1 MLSLILNSKPIIM
14 KTKYTL
20 IIILASLTASFTFCQ
35 ETGYRKFPVNVSF
48 VYPASIHG
56 TQSVN
61 YQYDFSLNMLT
72 GLTGS
77 IDGCEIGGLVNINKG
92 NVSGFQVA
100 GIGNITGGSIDGTQ
114 IGGIFCMAD
123 SVDGLQVG
131 GIFNQSGKTEGL
143 QIGGL
148 VNICT
153 SAEASIAGLANINS
167 GNQGGIQIAGI
178 YNQAKEVKGVQI
190 GLINFADTIKN
201 GVPVGLISIVKKGR
215 YQEFE
220 FAIADYL
227 SLGIS
232 FKLGVKQ
239 LYTVYTAGMSI
250 TNDPLWVAGLG
261 LGQLYEVNPRFSI
274 QPELVWYYYFP
285 MDMQMHNRDTHAT
298 HFKLGLIRNLNQNL
312 AISLAPSIYVSWK
325 HKPYNRDDYGYEQS
339 PVGPLFE
346 IDHYSRNR
354 IGIGFG
360 LSAGIHLR

>member
-1 MLSLILNSKPIIM
+1 MSLILNSKPIIM
-14 KTKYTL
+14 KTKSTL
-20 IIILASLTASFTFCQ
+20 ILLLTCLCVSFTSAQ
-35 ETGYRKFPVNVSF
+35 ETEYRKFPVNVSF

-61 YQYDFSLNMLT
+61 YQYDFSLNMLA

-77 IDGCEIGGLVNINKG
+77 IDACEIGGLVNINKG
-92 NVSGFQVA
+92 DVNGFQVA
-100 GIGNITGGSIDGTQ
+100 GIGNITGGYIDGAQ
-114 IGGIFCMAD
+114 IGGIFSMAD

-131 GIFNQSGKTEGL
+131 GIFSKCGKTQGL

-148 VNICT
+148 VNVSAT
-153 SAEASIAGLANINS
+153 SEAAIAGIANINA
-167 GNQGGIQIAGI
+167 GNQNGIQIAGI
-178 YNQAKEVKGVQI
+178 YNQAKEVNGVQI

-201 GVPVGLISIVKKGR
+201 GVPVGLISIVRKGR

-220 FAIADYL
+220 FSIADYL

-239 LYTVYTAGMSI
+239 LYTVYTVGMSV
-250 TNDPLWVAGLG
+250 TNDPLWVVGLG

-274 QPELVWYYYFP
+274 QPELVWYQYLP
-285 MDMQMHNRDTHAT
+285 MDMQRQNRDTHVT
-298 HFKLGLIRNLNQNL
+298 HFKLGLVRNLSQNL

-325 HKPYNRDDYGYEQS
+325 HKPYNRDVYGYEQS
-339 PVGPLFE
+339 PVGPLFDV
-346 IDHYSRNR
+346 DHYDHNR